1 MILNEF
7 LYKYALEY
15 YKFGWPMLPLFEY
28 SKNPATGKEFHP
40 IYWEHPET
48 KERSIE
54 KMDGW
59 DEKRGWYPYQI
70 RKQTSEEIKAWIK
83 NPNLTGIG
91 IITGGISNL
100 TVIDEDNYKKDGK
113 EFTKESPLIAAT
125 VNGGKHHYFRHNEDI
140 GTTGFQ
146 RGVNVE
152 IKSKGGFLV
161 VPPSLV
167 KNKQGEIGKYSWFRQ
182 NIKTIDMLPTLD
194 EADIATLKPTEE
206 TKHKQTILSELTKA
220 EFGNQHNDLRKFA
233 NTILWR
239 HDPADWEEFVYPI
252 IRKTAKGFQPP
263 HPEWR
268 VELMIKDCSNFILR
282 KKTEKI
288 APQSIASIAQQRIKD
303 KELEKDPPLTG
314 FYELDRLIK
323 GFIQGKLYCLSGITN
338 AGKTSMAS
346 NFAVNVANQDRKV
359 LYFAL
364 EPDVDIVDNL
374 ASAQTGKRYDALT
387 EEDLM
392 SISRNIEIYTK
403 DQVPSVD
410 KMIEVINT
418 LPRYDLVIVDHIGY
432 FVKGDK
438 DVLQEQDNV
447 TKKLVS
453 LAKRKKMAV
462 LFIMHMRK
470 KSGGFKRKDDAEKM
484 PTMDELKGSSS
495 FSQDS
500 TDVLFVTRAVG
511 SNGFTQENEGKI
523 IVAKTKRGKSG
534 IVPIYFHEDSA
545 KIDEQVNASYN
556 IF

>member
-1 MILNEF
+1 MAVNEH

-28 SKNPATGKEFHP
+28 SKNPATGKEYHP
-40 IYWEHPET
+40 VFWENPEN

-54 KMDGW
+54 RRDGW
-59 DEKRGWYPYQI
+59 VEKRGWWPYTQ

-83 NPNLTGIG
+83 NPDLTGIG
-91 IITGGISNL
+91 IITGSISNL
-100 TVIDEDNYKKDGK
+100 TVVDEDNYKKDGK
-113 EFTKESPLIAAT
+113 EFLGVSPLIAAT
-125 VNGGKHHYFRHNEDI
+125 VNGGKHHYFKHNADI
-140 GTTGFQ
+140 GTTGYQ
-146 RGVNVE
+146 KGVNVE

-182 NIKTIDMLPTLD
+182 NIKTIDMLPTLE
-194 EADIATLKPTEE
+194 EADVSTLREE
-206 TKHKQTILSELTKA
+206 KKYDKTILSELTKA
-220 EFGNQHNDLRKFA
+220 EFGSQHNDLRKFT

-239 HDPADWEEFVYPI
+239 HDPSDWEEFVYPI
-252 IRKTAKGFQPP
+252 IRKTAKGFSPP

-282 KKTEKI
+282 KRAEKI
-288 APQSIASIAQQRIKD
+288 APQSVTEIARQRIKD

-314 FYELDRLIK
+314 FVSLDNLIK
-323 GFIQGKLYCLSGITN
+323 GFIQGKLYCLSGVTN

-346 NFAVNVANQDRKV
+346 NFAVNVAEQDRKV

-374 ASAQTGKRYDALT
+374 ASAQTGKPYLELSED
-387 EEDLM
+387 DLM
-392 SISRNIEIYTK
+392 SINKNIEIYTK

-410 KMIEVINT
+410 KMIDVIHT
-418 LPRYDLVIVDHIGY
+418 LPRYDLIIVDHIGY

-438 DVLQEQDNV
+438 DVLQEQDNI

-453 LAKRKKMAV
+453 LAKRKKTAIM
-462 LFIMHMRK
+462 FIMHMRK
-470 KSGGFKRKDDAEKM
+470 KSGGYKRKDDGDKM

-500 TDVLFVTRAVG
+500 TDVLFVTRSVG
-511 SNGFTQENEGKI
+511 SNGFTQENDGKI
-523 IVAKTKRGKSG
+523 VVAKTKRGKNG
-534 IVPIYFHEDSA
+534 IVPVYFHEDSA
-545 KIDEQVNASYN
+545 KISEPQNASYD